1 MNLKSAHMEQM
12 AILLA
17 SSPHWIIQALGTL
30 DKKRIELP
38 GRNSGKEPE
47 EGPDIRPGR
56 GGVAACTRKTR
67 RPLR

>member
-30 DKKRIELP
+30 DEKRIELP
-38 GRNSGKEPE
+38 GRKSGKEPE
-47 EGPDIRPGR
+47 AGPDIRPGR
-56 GGVAACTRKTR
+56 GGVAVHTRKTR
-67 RPLR
+67 R